1 MKEFLKK
8 SIVICLIIF
17 IILFELRRVEILV
30 FRMDETIFNENF
42 IHKTIGVVALIFF
55 IIFLP
60 NIGFK
65 DKKPIRNIS
74 IGLALGLAA
83 FLIAYS
89 VECLVL
95 FIKNNSLS
103 LEFYVTRFSIESKE
117 VEKYTTFGFIVIC
130 ITFNVINVFM
140 EEGFFR
146 GVFTKILSKDHPER
160 TAIIISAVLFGV
172 WHIVS
177 PFRDFLDGKTNFL
190 TFLVVGL
197 GYVILSFL
205 MGLKWGMLYK
215 LTGSLYAGMVDHF
228 INNCIAT
235 NLLHVI
241 SGGEA
246 DNLMIVRVLI
256 AQALSLTFISI
267 WYFKEKK
274 KQVIV
279 IDSDVSSQQSK

>member
-1 MKEFLKK
+1 M
-8 SIVICLIIF
+8 
-17 IILFELRRVEILV
+17 
-30 FRMDETIFNENF
+30 
-42 IHKTIGVVALIFF
+42 
-55 IIFLP
+55 
-60 NIGFK
+60 
-65 DKKPIRNIS
+65 
-74 IGLALGLAA
+74 
-83 FLIAYS
+83 
-89 VECLVL
+89 
-95 FIKNNSLS
+95 
-103 LEFYVTRFSIESKE
+103 
-117 VEKYTTFGFIVIC
+117 
-130 ITFNVINVFM
+130 
-140 EEGFFR
+140 
-146 GVFTKILSKDHPER
+146 
-160 TAIIISAVLFGV
+160 

-241 SGGEA
+241 SSGEA